1 MGQNIRRGYGYYKE
15 EKNTSGAES
24 TQVQSSWQN
33 ELSWLVCVKRGSLL
47 QLAGPRNARELN
59 SDEGLLPLLSCRLIQ
74 KQRCLDCKWAEG
86 LENHWALRLH
96 LLSPLETVHAQGI
109 VLKVLTCPKKIN
121 IGGTPP
127 CIHVLTHVTLQFLPP
142 KAECTFL
149 TPDFGCRHLTWL
161 GQLNVSR
168 YNVIHL
174 AARNV
179 ELKEN
184 I

>member
-1 MGQNIRRGYGYYKE
+1 MGIVRKRRTPQGQRAPRYRAPDKMSWVDWCVWNGEAYC
-15 EKNTSGAES
+15 
-24 TQVQSSWQN
+24 SS
-33 ELSWLVCVKRGSLL
+33 LALGMRGSS
-47 QLAGPRNARELN
+47 N
-59 SDEGLLPLLSCRLIQ
+59 SDEGLPPLLSCRLIQ